1 MEVYEKVARHIKEN
15 DRLFEFTEAEILE
28 VSQGRVKLKMKVKEK
43 HLNGVGVC
51 QGGVIFTFADLA
63 FAIASNSYG
72 KVALA
77 LQSQIS
83 FMKPARLNDV
93 LVADAEEVTRTKR
106 TALYRIKVYK
116 EDDEETIAFCTG
128 LAYVTD
134 STYDF

>member
-1 MEVYEKVARHIKEN
+1 MEVYEKIARHIKEN
-15 DRLFEFTEAEILE
+15 DRLFRFTGAEILE
-28 VSQGRVKLKMKVKEK
+28 VSEGRVKLRMKVKEE
-43 HLNGVGVC
+43 HLNAVGVC

-93 LVADAEEVTRTKR
+93 LIADAEEVTHTKQ
-106 TALYRIKVYK
+106 TALYRIKVYR
-116 EDDEETIAFCTG
+116 EDDGETIAFCTG

-134 STYDF
+134 SNYNL